1 LQKAVNKIIANGVY
15 DNILLKWGL
24 QAGAVE
30 KSVVNAASN

>member
-24 QAGAVE
+24 QTGAVE
-30 KSVVNAASN
+30 KSLVNAAGN